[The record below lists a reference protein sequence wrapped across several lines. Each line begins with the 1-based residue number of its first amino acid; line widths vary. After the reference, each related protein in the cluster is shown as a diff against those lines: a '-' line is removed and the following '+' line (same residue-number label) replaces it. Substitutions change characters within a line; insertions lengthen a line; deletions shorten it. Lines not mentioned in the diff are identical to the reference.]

1 MSGHCDLTSSSFL
14 ESATF
19 SDLGGGGLFHVDV
32 TLRFT
37 PTGRFVDFFG
47 PGAVSEN

>member
-19 SDLGGGGLFHVDV
+19 SDSGGLFHVDV

-37 PTGRFVDFFG
+37 PTGRYVDFFG